1 MIMLGL
7 GTKGTTKNRIS
18 KETGV
23 RIIVGGGS
31 QNRVV
36 ELWGEEASVDKAL
49 EMIKE
54 ITEM

>member
-1 MIMLGL
+1 MLGL